1 MISLL
6 LASAALVQPAPP
18 STSECEPTASSP
30 ECRDGTMVV
39 TAALVPVAEAE
50 APASVTLFTAPEI
63 EAQGPTQVSDLIRLA
78 PGASVSSS
86 GGPGAQTQI
95 RIRGAEA
102 NHTLVFIDGIAFNDL
117 AANNQARFETF
128 QTAGLGRLELVRGPQ
143 SALWGSEALGGVIAM
158 ETPDPLGAAR
168 GAVSG
173 EIGSRGAVN
182 SAASLATGG
191 ETAGLSATAS
201 FARSDG
207 IDILGGGNGDRDGF
221 DNLTL
226 SLKGVVRFGNGFE
239 AGAVGRYIDH
249 DVEFDGSDPV
259 TFARADTADGSNAK
273 TVAGRA
279 WLSYGDADTPWQARI
294 EAQHLES
301 DNRNRTGNVRTN
313 DSYGRRTRFGG
324 QVSRRVETGGTRHL
338 LVAAIDHEEE
348 RFGTRDLR
356 FGSGSDRDLERSRT
370 AIVGGWRAEWGDR
383 VITDIAVRHDDFSA
397 FEDATTLRARAE
409 LKLGG
414 GVALV
419 GGYGEGIAQP
429 SFVDLFGFGPGSGFI
444 GNPNLRP
451 ERSTGYEAGLRWSRP
466 NFSLEAVAF
475 SNDLEDEI
483 VEDFSIFPNY
493 TVINAPGESRRRGVE
508 LSGEWRPGPGL
519 RLAANYTYTDTREL
533 DAGASNA
540 LREIRRPEHSAN
552 LLADYTAGR
561 LTIGGAL
568 AYVGERTDSDFD
580 LFPAPRVELDSY
592 LLASARIA
600 WRISDGLEAF
610 ARIENGFDADYQDV
624 IGYATQGRSAYAGIR
639 FRFGD

>member
-6 LASAALVQPAPP
+6 LASTAWVQPAPAA
-18 STSECEPTASSP
+18 ECERVGGP
-30 ECRDGTMVV
+30 EGCADRMIVV
-39 TAALVPVAEAE
+39 TAALVPVPEAE
-50 APASVTLFTAPEI
+50 APASVTLYTASEI
-63 EAQGPTQVSDLIRLA
+63 QAQGLTQVSDLIRLA
-78 PGASVSSS
+78 PGTSVSSS

-128 QTAGLGRLELVRGPQ
+128 SATGLGRLELVRGPQ

-158 ETPDPLGAAR
+158 ETPDPLGATR

-173 EIGSRGAVN
+173 EIGSRGVAN
-182 SAASLATGG
+182 TAASFATGG

-201 FARSDG
+201 YARSDG
-207 IDILGGGNGDRDGF
+207 IDILGGGTGDRDGY
-221 DNLTL
+221 DNLTF

-249 DVEFDGSDPV
+249 DVDFDGSDPV
-259 TFARADTADGSNAK
+259 TFARADTADGSTAQ

-279 WLSYGDADTPWQARI
+279 WLRYGDADTPWQARI
-294 EAQHLES
+294 EAQHLDSE
-301 DNRNRTGNVRTN
+301 NRNRTGNVRTN

-324 QVSRRVETGGTRHL
+324 QVSRRIEAGGTRHL
-338 LVAAIDHEEE
+338 LIAAVDHEEE

-356 FGSGSDRDLERSRT
+356 FGGGSDRDLERSRT
-370 AIVGGWRAEWGDR
+370 ALVGGWRAEWGDR
-383 VITDIAVRHDDFSA
+383 VITDIAVRHDDFST
-397 FEDATTLRARAE
+397 FEDATTFRAHAE

-414 GVALV
+414 GVSLV

-429 SFVDLFGFGPGSGFI
+429 SFIDLFGFGAGSGFI

-451 ERSTGYEAGLRWSRP
+451 ERSAGYEGGLRFSRP
-466 NFSLEAVAF
+466 AFSLEAVAF

-493 TVINAPGESRRRGVE
+493 TVVNAPGESRRRGIE
-508 LSGEWRPGPGL
+508 LSGEWRPVQGL
-519 RLAANYTYTDTREL
+519 RLAANYSYLDTREL
-533 DAGASNA
+533 NAGAGNA
-540 LREIRRPEHSAN
+540 LREVRRPEHTAN

-568 AYVGERTDSDFD
+568 AYVGKRIDSDFD
-580 LFPAPRVELDSY
+580 LFPAPRLTLDPY
-592 LLASARIA
+592 VLASARIA
-600 WRISDGLEAF
+600 WRIGDSLEAF
-610 ARIENGFDADYQDV
+610 ARIENAFDDDYQDV
-624 IGYATQGRSAYAGIR
+624 VGYATQGRSVYAGIR